1 MADDDQDQDRAR
13 DETGPPLSRE
23 EALARLRAIRAEL
36 AAMPREPPQGRRRRS
51 PPPPRR
57 RHRPP
62 GASERPEP
70 PEPPQEPEIGPL

>member
-1 MADDDQDQDRAR
+1 MADDNHDQ

-57 RHRPP
+57 RQRPP
-62 GASERPEP
+62 GALERPEP
-70 PEPPQEPEIGPL
+70 PEPPQEPENGPL